1 MLKGSCLKLAFPN
14 ALNAGQAYAS
24 TARWYAAAGTTLEG
38 STKSAL
44 CLRVLLFI
52 KFGLERLLPWRPL
65 NCAPWLSMGSCGLR
79 AIKLKIGMPRD
90 HHEIPRLPGARV
102 AAPTGTR
109 AIAVSRRGYQLG
121 LR

>member
-1 MLKGSCLKLAFPN
+1 MSAVTVLSEVTKEAVARKVC
-14 ALNAGQAYAS
+14 AL
-24 TARWYAAAGTTLEG
+24 
-38 STKSAL
+38 SAHSGISVYEIGATPT
-44 CLRVLLFI
+44 VLLFI
-52 KFGLERLLPWRPL
+52 KFGLIRLLPWRPL
-65 NCAPWLSMGSCGLR
+65 NCAPWLR